1 MISAVDKKP
10 TVAFAFIF
18 LILLA
23 GCSRL
28 PDYSQPRIYPSDTAL
43 PALVVAYRDLV
54 VADFQAE
61 HPPDY
66 LRDHAQHM
74 NAHTA
79 VAIRTISGA
88 QYILSPPD
96 DSNGTQMYSGRVEN
110 LAFEAVMIPAHSWW
124 NPSLAKERFAY
135 VLQHEQIHF
144 ALMEVAAR
152 RLSGRAAKEQ
162 ARLTVFDTSN
172 EAVKKRLLAEIDQWL
187 AESERDV
194 LREHT
199 EFDQATSRR
208 YAPEVQQQWYERV
221 AKELNEL
228 KKTAKY

>member
-1 MISAVDKKP
+1 MVSAVDENKKP
-10 TVAFAFIF
+10 MVAFAFIF

-43 PALVVAYRDLV
+43 PAHVVAYRDLV
-54 VADFQAE
+54 AADFQAE
-61 HPPDY
+61 HLPDF
-66 LRDHAQHM
+66 LRDHTRHM

-79 VAIRTISGA
+79 VAIRTIPGA

-96 DSNGTQMYSGRVEN
+96 GHGTQMYSGRVEN
-110 LAFEAVMIPAHSWW
+110 LAFEAVMIPARSWW
-124 NPSLAKERFAY
+124 NPTLAKERFAY

-152 RLSGRAAKEQ
+152 RLTGRVAEEQ

-199 EFDQATSRR
+199 EFDRATSRQ

-221 AKELNEL
+221 AREL
-228 KKTAKY
+228 KVSQESD

>member
-1 MISAVDKKP
+1 MVSAVDKKP
-10 TVAFAFIF
+10 TLAFAFIF

-23 GCSRL
+23 GCGSL
-28 PDYSQPRIYPSDTAL
+28 PDYSRPRIYPGDTAL

-61 HPPDY
+61 HLPDY
-66 LRDHAQHM
+66 LRDHSRHM

-79 VAIRTISGA
+79 VAIRTMPGSHS
-88 QYILSPPD
+88 ILTPPD
-96 DSNGTQMYSGRVEN
+96 GHGAQMYSGRVEN

-152 RLSGRAAKEQ
+152 RLTDRAARQQ
-162 ARLTVFDTSN
+162 ARLTVHDTSN

-187 AESERDV
+187 AESEGDV

-199 EFDQATSRR
+199 EFDRATSRR

-221 AKELNEL
+221 EKELKVSRESD
-228 KKTAKY
+228 